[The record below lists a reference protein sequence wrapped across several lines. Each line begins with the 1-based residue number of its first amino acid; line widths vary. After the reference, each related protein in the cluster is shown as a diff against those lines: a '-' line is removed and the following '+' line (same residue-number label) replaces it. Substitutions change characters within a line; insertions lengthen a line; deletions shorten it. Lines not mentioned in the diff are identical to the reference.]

1 VFHGGIAPLDSK
13 GRGRVMAIDVPV
25 RCGGVKVSSGDLIFG
40 DADGV
45 VVVPRAVE
53 DKVLALA
60 FDKIKGEKKTLDDLR
75 AGEKL
80 GDVFAKYGIL

>member
-1 VFHGGIAPLDSK
+1 
-13 GRGRVMAIDVPV
+13 MPV
-25 RCGGVKVSSGDLIFG
+25 RCAGVQVASGDLVFG

-60 FDKIKGEKKTLDDLR
+60 FEKIKGEKRTLDDLR

-80 GDVFAKYGIL
+80 ADVFAKYGIL

>member
-1 VFHGGIAPLDSK
+1 
-13 GRGRVMAIDVPV
+13 MAIDVPV
-25 RCGGVKVSSGDLIFG
+25 RCAGVPVASGDLVFG

-53 DKVLALA
+53 SQVLALA
-60 FDKIKGEKKTLDDLR
+60 FEKIKGEKNTLADLR

-80 GDVFAKYGIL
+80 ADVFAKYGIL